1 MLSLAA
7 MVVKRVLLHLVCEDG
22 PEKSEI
28 PATYSSNVDITTG
41 VHYLEY
47 TGSRLVHY
55 SPLCCSHDERS
66 SSYRESRSRAR
77 ERSRSRSRSR
87 SHSCGDHQERERDS
101 RGDHQERERDS
112 RGDHQERERDS
123 RGDHQERE
131 RDSRGDHQERE
142 RDSRRRRYSRSRS
155 RERASRWERDE
166 HYGRRVRNTFCS
178 RLTDTCTCTC
188 TCMCASHMV

>member
-87 SHSCGDHQERERDS
+87 SHS
-101 RGDHQERERDS
+101 